1 MKNPYLRQQER
12 RAMLI
17 ELFEPAMC
25 CSSGVCGPA
34 VDPKM
39 IKLQETLRRIEEQG
53 NGEIKVRRF
62 NLSNDLEAFA
72 DNASINEVLREQ
84 GPGGLPVVYIDG
96 ILLAQRDYPTM
107 DEWQEA
113 LLRRGFAVDLS
124 GAAAAGVPDLPGGSG
139 GSGDGR

>member
-1 MKNPYLRQQER
+1 MKNPYPRQQER

-34 VDPKM
+34 VDPKL

-72 DNASINEVLREQ
+72 RNAAINEVLKRQ
-84 GPGGLPVVYIDG
+84 GPNGLPVTYIDG
-96 ILLAQRDYPTM
+96 QLIAQREYPTM
-107 DEWQEA
+107 DQWQEA
-113 LLRRGFAVDLS
+113 LLRRGYAIDLS
-124 GAAAAGVPDLPGGSG
+124 EAGSAGVSE
-139 GSGDGR
+139 RCC